1 MVSFTKFLASNMKR
15 FFKFFKGYVAETIL
29 SPLFKLLEACSE
41 LCVPLI
47 VAKIIDVGIVNGDKP
62 YILKLCVLLA
72 FLGVAGLA
80 IALTGQY
87 FASKSASGYAYG
99 VRRELMQKVNALS
112 FSQLD
117 KAGTSKIV
125 NTMTEDV
132 TMVQTGINLTLRLFL
147 RSPFIVIGAVIFAFA
162 IDSKASI
169 IFAVLLP
176 LLCLVVFLIMSRGV
190 GKFKLARESADKL
203 LLSTRENLYGVRE
216 VRAFGLQRAQ
226 TENFERFNEQLRQKN
241 NSASNFISF
250 LNPLTY
256 ALVNL
261 AIIVLIY
268 SGAIRVNVG
277 KLTQGQVV
285 ALYNYM
291 SQILVELVKFATLTI
306 NLSKT
311 IASWDRVSRLLDVEI
326 REQPNIIEGKRQNLP
341 YISIKNLNF
350 AYTQG
355 SKLVLENVNLTLEKG
370 QTLGII
376 GGTGSGKTTLVS
388 LLFRGYLPTEGELYL
403 DGKSITDYTDAEIRN
418 RVALVPQKAVL
429 FNDSLRGNMQWG
441 NLEATDEQIT
451 KAILDASGEEIL
463 EKCGG
468 LDAQVSE
475 GGKNFSGGQRQ
486 RLTIARALLKKADLI
501 IFDDSFS
508 ALDFATEAKLKR
520 NLEGYSATKII
531 ISQRV
536 STIKNADKIIVM
548 DKGKI
553 DSEGTLEELLEKS
566 QIFKEIYFSQ
576 VKEQL

>member
-1 MVSFTKFLASNMKR
+1 MKR

-62 YILKLCVLLA
+62 YILKLCLLLA
-72 FLGVAGLA
+72 FLGVAGLG

-87 FASKSASGYAYG
+87 FASKSASGYATSL
-99 VRRELMQKVNALS
+99 RRALMQKVNGLS

-117 KAGTSKIV
+117 RAGTSKIV

-132 TMVQTGINLTLRLFL
+132 TNVQTGINLTLRLFL
-147 RSPFIVIGAVIFAFA
+147 RSPFIVLGAVIFAFA
-162 IDSKASI
+162 IDLKASI
-169 IFAVLLP
+169 VFAVLLP
-176 LLCLVVFLIMSRGV
+176 VLCLVVFLIMSRGV
-190 GKFKLARESADKL
+190 GKFKQARDSADKIL
-203 LLSTRENLYGVRE
+203 LTTRENLYGVRE
-216 VRAFGLQRAQ
+216 VRAFGLQKAQ
-226 TENFERFNEQLRQKN
+226 TQNFEIQNENLRVKN
-241 NSASNFISF
+241 NKASNFISF

-256 ALVNL
+256 ALVNI

-277 KLTQGQVV
+277 GLTQGQVV

-291 SQILVELVKFATLTI
+291 SQILVELVKFATLTV

-311 IASWDRVSRLLDVEI
+311 LASWDRVSKLL
-326 REQPNIIEGKRQNLP
+326 QIEVKPQIEKTQQKIENLP

-355 SKLVLENVNLTLEKG
+355 TKPVLEDINLTLEKG

-388 LLFRGYLPTEGELYL
+388 LLYRGYLAQEGQIYL
-403 DGKSITDYTDAEIRN
+403 DGKSVNDYTDTEIRN
-418 RVALVPQKAVL
+418 KVSLVPQKAVL
-429 FNDSLRGNMQWG
+429 FNDTLRENMRWG
-441 NLEATDEQIT
+441 NENATDEQIT
-451 KAILDASGEEIL
+451 SAIMDASGEEIL
-463 EKCGG
+463 TKCGG
-468 LDAQVSE
+468 LDAPVTE

-486 RLTIARALLKKADLI
+486 RLTIARALVKKADLI

-508 ALDFATEAKLKR
+508 ALDFATEAKLKK
-520 NLEGYSATKII
+520 NLKKYNATKII
-531 ISQRV
+531 ISQRI

-548 DKGKI
+548 EKGRI
-553 DSEGTLEELLEKS
+553 EAEGTVDELLSTS
-566 QIFKEIYFSQ
+566 QIFREIYYSQ

>member
-1 MVSFTKFLASNMKR
+1 MKR

-62 YILKLCVLLA
+62 YILKLCLLLA
-72 FLGVAGLA
+72 FLGVAGLG

-87 FASKSASGYAYG
+87 FASKSASGYATSL
-99 VRRELMQKVNALS
+99 RRALMQKVNGLS

-117 KAGTSKIV
+117 RAGTSKIV

-132 TMVQTGINLTLRLFL
+132 TNVQTGINLTLRLFL
-147 RSPFIVIGAVIFAFA
+147 RSPFIVLGAVIFAFA
-162 IDSKASI
+162 IDLKASI
-169 IFAVLLP
+169 VFAVLLP
-176 LLCLVVFLIMSRGV
+176 VLCLVVFLIMSRGV
-190 GKFKLARESADKL
+190 GKFKQARDSADKIL
-203 LLSTRENLYGVRE
+203 LTTRENLYGVRE
-216 VRAFGLQRAQ
+216 VRAFGLQKSQ
-226 TENFERFNEQLRQKN
+226 TQNFEIQNENLRVKN
-241 NSASNFISF
+241 NKASNFISF

-256 ALVNL
+256 ALVNI

-277 KLTQGQVV
+277 GLTQGQVV

-291 SQILVELVKFATLTI
+291 SQILVELVKFATLTV

-311 IASWDRVSRLLDVEI
+311 LASWDRVSKLL
-326 REQPNIIEGKRQNLP
+326 QIEVKPQIEKTQQKIENLP

-355 SKLVLENVNLTLEKG
+355 TKPVLEDINLTLEKG

-388 LLFRGYLPTEGELYL
+388 LLYRGYLAQEGQIYL
-403 DGKSITDYTDAEIRN
+403 DGKSVNDYTDTEIRN
-418 RVALVPQKAVL
+418 KVSLVPQKAVL
-429 FNDSLRGNMQWG
+429 FNDTLRENMRWG
-441 NLEATDEQIT
+441 NENATDEQIT
-451 KAILDASGEEIL
+451 SAIIDALGEEIL
-463 EKCGG
+463 TKCGG
-468 LDAQVSE
+468 LDAPVTE

-486 RLTIARALLKKADLI
+486 RLTIARALVKKADLI

-508 ALDFATEAKLKR
+508 ALDFATEAKLKK
-520 NLEGYSATKII
+520 NLKKYNATKII
-531 ISQRV
+531 ISQRI

-548 DKGKI
+548 EKGRI
-553 DSEGTLEELLEKS
+553 EAEGTVDELLSTS
-566 QIFKEIYFSQ
+566 QIFREIYYSQ

>member
-1 MVSFTKFLASNMKR
+1 MKR

-62 YILKLCVLLA
+62 YILKLCLLLA
-72 FLGVAGLA
+72 FLGVAGLG

-87 FASKSASGYAYG
+87 FASKSASGYATSL
-99 VRRELMQKVNALS
+99 RRALMQKVNGLS

-117 KAGTSKIV
+117 RAGTSKIV

-132 TMVQTGINLTLRLFL
+132 TNVQTGINLTLRLFL
-147 RSPFIVIGAVIFAFA
+147 RSPFIVLGAVIFAFA
-162 IDSKASI
+162 IDLKASI
-169 IFAVLLP
+169 VFAVLLP
-176 LLCLVVFLIMSRGV
+176 VLCLVVFLIMSRGV
-190 GKFKLARESADKL
+190 GKFKQARDSADKIL
-203 LLSTRENLYGVRE
+203 LTTRENLYGVRE
-216 VRAFGLQRAQ
+216 VRAFGLQKAQ
-226 TENFERFNEQLRQKN
+226 TQNFEIQNESLRVKN
-241 NSASNFISF
+241 NKASNFISF

-256 ALVNL
+256 ALVNI

-277 KLTQGQVV
+277 GLTQGQVV

-291 SQILVELVKFATLTI
+291 SQILVELVKFATLTV

-311 IASWDRVSRLLDVEI
+311 LASWDRVSKLL
-326 REQPNIIEGKRQNLP
+326 QIEVKPQTEKTQQKIENLP

-355 SKLVLENVNLTLEKG
+355 TKPVLEDINLTLEKG

-388 LLFRGYLPTEGELYL
+388 LLYRGYLAQEGQIYL
-403 DGKSITDYTDAEIRN
+403 DGKSVNDYTDTEIRN
-418 RVALVPQKAVL
+418 KVSLVPQKAVL
-429 FNDSLRGNMQWG
+429 FNDTLRENMRWG
-441 NLEATDEQIT
+441 NENATDEQIT
-451 KAILDASGEEIL
+451 SAIIDASGEEIL
-463 EKCGG
+463 TKCGG
-468 LDAQVSE
+468 LDAPVTE

-486 RLTIARALLKKADLI
+486 RLTIARALVKKADLI

-508 ALDFATEAKLKR
+508 ALDFATEAKLKK
-520 NLEGYSATKII
+520 NLKKYNATKII
-531 ISQRV
+531 ISQRI

-548 DKGKI
+548 EKGRI
-553 DSEGTLEELLEKS
+553 EAEGTVDELLSTS
-566 QIFKEIYFSQ
+566 QIFREIYYSQ